1 LAAILKNT
9 ARCTD
14 RSCQVCNLGL
24 LDYADGLM
32 LQRDLVQARLKG
44 EVIDTLLLC
53 EHPAVITM
61 GKAGKEENL
70 IVNRKT
76 LCQQGIALYYAD
88 RGGDITVHSPGQL
101 VGYPIIDAANRQ
113 IDVHSYMD
121 QLEETIIRTLCHFG
135 INADRVP
142 KYRGVWVKGQKICS
156 IGVKFT
162 KSVTS
167 HGFALNVNNDLNYF
181 SLIYPCGIQG
191 VNMAS
196 VSKVTGREVP
206 VEEVLP
212 SLVEEFLAVFQL
224 TGSESS
230 WNNRA
235 DMCGNHE

>member
-1 LAAILKNT
+1 MAAISDNSVG
-9 ARCTD
+9 CID

-24 LDYADGLM
+24 LDYSDGLM
-32 LQRDLVQARLKG
+32 LQRELVQARLNG
-44 EVIDTLLLC
+44 EVTDTLLLC

-70 IVNRKT
+70 LVNRKT
-76 LCQQGIALYYAD
+76 LCQQGITLYYAD

-142 KYRGVWVKGQKICS
+142 KYRGVWAKGKKICS

-162 KSVTS
+162 RSVTS

-191 VNMAS
+191 ANMTS
-196 VSKVTGREVP
+196 VSNVTGREVT

-224 TGSESS
+224 ISSELS

-235 DMCGNHE
+235 DIYRSHE